1 MYLGLIEIK
10 PSFFLPRKLSL
21 LIKNAEVFMY
31 IDSIVLYGL
40 VIVALACIMIT
51 YVGVYAYK
59 HIKED
64 SAKADQ
70 VINNKAV

>member
-1 MYLGLIEIK
+1 
-10 PSFFLPRKLSL
+10 
-21 LIKNAEVFMY
+21 MY

-51 YVGVYAYK
+51 YVGIYAYR

-64 SAKADQ
+64 SAKVEGGAKSK
-70 VINNKAV
+70 VA

>member
-1 MYLGLIEIK
+1 
-10 PSFFLPRKLSL
+10 
-21 LIKNAEVFMY
+21 MY

-40 VIVALACIMIT
+40 VIVTLTCSMIT
-51 YVGVYAYK
+51 YVGIYVYQ

-70 VINNKAV
+70 QINNNS

>member
-1 MYLGLIEIK
+1 
-10 PSFFLPRKLSL
+10 
-21 LIKNAEVFMY
+21 MY

-40 VIVALACIMIT
+40 VIVALTCTMIT

-70 VINNKAV
+70 RVSNKVA

>member
-1 MYLGLIEIK
+1 
-10 PSFFLPRKLSL
+10 
-21 LIKNAEVFMY
+21 MY

-51 YVGVYAYK
+51 YVGFYAYK

-64 SAKADQ
+64 SAKADRG
-70 VINNKAV
+70 IKNKVA

>member
-1 MYLGLIEIK
+1 MISIK
-10 PSFFLPRKLSL
+10 SSLYRPRKLNSSVG
-21 LIKNAEVFMY
+21 NVEVNMY

-64 SAKADQ
+64 SARVDQGIKA
-70 VINNKAV
+70 KTA

>member
-1 MYLGLIEIK
+1 
-10 PSFFLPRKLSL
+10 
-21 LIKNAEVFMY
+21 MY

-40 VIVALACIMIT
+40 VIVTLTCIMIT
-51 YVGVYAYK
+51 YVGFYAYK

-70 VINNKAV
+70 GIENRTA